1 MVAYVALSTREELA
15 FHGYPLRRLK
25 SFFGL
30 WGAQFIVAFIFAL
43 EHVAGGSTLW
53 LALLGAGVG
62 SLLFGMAA
70 IATRGIALPIGL
82 HAAWNI
88 GDWMRGG
95 KDWAGIWKPVLEEGF
110 KDRAAFVGI
119 TSYVLVTCL
128 ATLTF
133 WWWYLLHRKAQSMP
147 GLTSQG
153 RLRLR

>member
-1 MVAYVALSTREELA
+1 MGAASFHRHGSQPRRVRPDSAVRALGRSATWR
-15 FHGYPLRRLK
+15 
-25 SFFGL
+25 
-30 WGAQFIVAFIFAL
+30 
-43 EHVAGGSTLW
+43 

-70 IATRGIALPIGL
+70 IATRGLALPIGL

-95 KDWAGIWKPVLEEGF
+95 KGSVGFWKPVVEDALKE
-110 KDRAAFVGI
+110 RAAFIGI

-133 WWWYLLHRKAQSMP
+133 
-147 GLTSQG
+147 
-153 RLRLR
+153 